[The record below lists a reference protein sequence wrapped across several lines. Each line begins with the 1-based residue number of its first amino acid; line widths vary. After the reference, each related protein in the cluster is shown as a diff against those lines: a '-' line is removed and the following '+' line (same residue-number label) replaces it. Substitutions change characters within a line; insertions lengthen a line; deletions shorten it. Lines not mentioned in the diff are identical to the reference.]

1 MMSVPRVTDVLDGL
15 HTYLPAVRYSTRAL
29 GVHGQAD
36 RTPFSRA
43 VSPPVFPLDAERH
56 KPKIRCM
63 GWPFLPMLPAVLLSI
78 ILSLLHGSP
87 QARSTVHV
95 AKITCIRFN
104 RLGRLG
110 LG

>member
-1 MMSVPRVTDVLDGL
+1 MMSVPRVTVVRNGL
-15 HTYLPAVRYSTRAL
+15 HTWSTYGTSTRA
-29 GVHGQAD
+29 GMHGRAGGQAD
-36 RTPFSRA
+36 RKPFSRA

-87 QARSTVHV
+87 QARSTVHLRKLP
-95 AKITCIRFN
+95 A
-104 RLGRLG
+104 
-110 LG
+110 